1 MRDLLYLSLQ
11 YVSHHRL
18 KLMVLILAITLVSW
32 LPVAIQSIVEQTAE
46 QLLQRADTTPLV
58 IGAPGSPLELSLG
71 SLYFKSRT
79 SSTLPYRELQALEHT
94 GHARAIPLYY
104 RFHVQGHP
112 IVGTNPDY
120 FAYRGLRLNS
130 GRPAA
135 ILGEAVIGAKVA
147 EVMGLGAGDYV
158 ISSPESV
165 FDLAGVYPLKMPIV
179 GVLAANFSPDDEA
192 VFVDIKTAWVI
203 QGLGHGHQDLN
214 RKEAAG
220 QILKREEGNIVANA
234 SVHQFNEITAENLQS
249 FHFHGDNA
257 DNPVSA
263 IIPLPHS
270 DKSAALLLGQY
281 LEEREDVQIVRSRRV
296 ISELLETVF
305 TVRDY
310 IVVAIAIVAVAT
322 AIVAILVFYLSL
334 QLRRGERFT
343 LARIGASRLQVC
355 GLMAAEVIC
364 VLLCSALFSALLILL
379 TRHYGMTVLQQ
390 LLIT

>member
-11 YVSHHRL
+11 YVRHHRL
-18 KLMVLILAITLVSW
+18 KLMVLTLAITLVSW

-71 SLYFKSRT
+71 SLYFRSKT
-79 SSTLPYRELQALEHT
+79 PNTLAYQELEAVERT

-104 RFHVQGHP
+104 RFHVQEHA

-120 FAYRGLRLNS
+120 FAYRGLRLDS

-135 ILGEAVIGAKVA
+135 LLGEAVIGAKMA
-147 EVMGLGAGDYV
+147 EVMGLGVGDYV

-165 FDLAGVYPLKMPIV
+165 FDLAGVYPLKMPVV
-179 GVLAANFSPDDEA
+179 GVLAPSFSPDDEA

-214 RKEAAG
+214 RKEAVG

-234 SVHQFNEITAENLQS
+234 SVRQFNEITPENIQS

-257 DNPVSA
+257 DNPISA
-263 IIPLPHS
+263 IIPLPHD
-270 DKSAALLLGQY
+270 DKSSALLLGHY
-281 LEEREDVQIVRSRRV
+281 LEERGDVQIVRSRRV

-322 AIVAILVFYLSL
+322 ATVAMLVFYLSL
-334 QLRRGERFT
+334 QLRQGERFT
-343 LARIGASRLQVC
+343 LARIGASRLQVYA
-355 GLMAAEVIC
+355 LMATEVIC
-364 VLLCSALFSALLILL
+364 VLLLSSLLSAVLIAL
-379 TRHYGMTVLQQ
+379 TRHYGMAVLQQ